1 MDATFVVFQLVMAS
15 IVHGALLIRG
25 PNQNIMEGDSV
36 TLECLY
42 SDNAFNI
49 SRVRFESF
57 SELLKMWRPVWPT
70 SWCFYDLNVE
80 QVDDKM
86 VLHVPHVAHF
96 AEGFFRCVSDD
107 HTLSAPNNASKTL
120 SFKVH
125 YLGEVHLSREGF
137 SNFIGLPQELR
148 VQRGDDVVLKCSASS
163 SEEPDYCWY
172 KEGDDWIL
180 PSSVI
185 TLKKVSDMDSGVYTC
200 TVEHPTALLEKM
212 RNISLVVLPG
222 NVSNG
227 MLGLLRYAG
236 EAQGIVDLT
245 PHTLR
250 LRSAENANWF
260 ETHSGHLVLMTF
272 GLPVL
277 AAVLSACIYHRKKSA
292 KRKPID
298 DRSQTKPIYKD
309 STEALHSNSRDKQPL
324 VAV

>member
-222 NVSNG
+222 LRNVSC
-227 MLGLLRYAG
+227 R
-236 EAQGIVDLT
+236 DLCWKAT
-245 PHTLR
+245 R
-250 LRSAENANWF
+250 
-260 ETHSGHLVLMTF
+260 
-272 GLPVL
+272 
-277 AAVLSACIYHRKKSA
+277 
-292 KRKPID
+292 
-298 DRSQTKPIYKD
+298 
-309 STEALHSNSRDKQPL
+309 
-324 VAV
+324 